1 MRRLAVIVNDAC
13 AWDSRGSYSQARA
26 RDEQAARL
34 ASVGVLFID
43 CELLRLEVKNQLLGN
58 VLHIRV
64 IIRVLLTK
72 HGAAASL
79 GNF

>member
-1 MRRLAVIVNDAC
+1 MLV
-13 AWDSRGSYSQARA
+13 RGTRGAPIPKLVGTQ
-26 RDEQAARL
+26 QAARL

-64 IIRVLLTK
+64 LIRVLLTK